1 MNLHT
6 AKLELHKKYQY
17 NKPSCLI
24 TNTDM
29 IKVLNE
35 LALPVYDRD
44 NVHFK
49 DITIKLT
56 QQCMEKHGLSSNHFN
71 ITVGSVS
78 KALDKEWKGR
88 FPQLTIRRR
97 KIGFPG

>member
-1 MNLHT
+1 MSLHN
-6 AKLELHKKYQY
+6 AKLELHNKYQY

-35 LALPVYDRD
+35 LALPVYDKD

-56 QQCMEKHGLSSNHFN
+56 
-71 ITVGSVS
+71 
-78 KALDKEWKGR
+78 
-88 FPQLTIRRR
+88 
-97 KIGFPG
+97 

>member
-1 MNLHT
+1 MSLHHS
-6 AKLELHKKYQY
+6 KMELNKKYQY

-35 LALPVYDRD
+35 LALPVYDKD

-56 QQCMEKHGLSSNHFN
+56 QECMRKHGLSNDHFE
-71 ITVGSVS
+71 ITVGSVN

-88 FPQLTIRRR
+88 FPQLTLR
-97 KIGFPG
+97 KRKGGIPD

>member
-1 MNLHT
+1 MNLHN
-6 AKLELHKKYQY
+6 AKLELHKKYQF

-35 LALPVYDRD
+35 LALPVYDKD

-56 QQCMEKHGLSSNHFN
+56 QQCMEK
-71 ITVGSVS
+71 
-78 KALDKEWKGR
+78 
-88 FPQLTIRRR
+88 
-97 KIGFPG
+97 